1 MFVAPCSWRSV
12 RRLRPA
18 PRQAR
23 KLKPALAAEET
34 RRAGLAGRR
43 QRSWPQ
49 VVPLKAIAVRA
60 RKESDTGRKRTRGE
74 GLHEQSNSFGLRRRG
89 NPWFGG
95 IGLGGRCACRR
106 DCRDA
111 PCRKRQGC
119 QDGPDGDRKSTR
131 LNSSHSQISYAVF
144 CLKKK

>member
-43 QRSWPQ
+43 QRSWPR
-49 VVPLKAIAVRA
+49 VVPLNAIAEGG
-60 RKESDTGRKRTRGE
+60 RKESDAGVYSSR
-74 GLHEQSNSFGLRRRG
+74 
-89 NPWFGG
+89 GG
-95 IGLGGRCACRR
+95 IHGHSDSGARRQRGIVWLVGRGGA
-106 DCRDA
+106 D
-111 PCRKRQGC
+111 
-119 QDGPDGDRKSTR
+119 
-131 LNSSHSQISYAVF
+131 
-144 CLKKK
+144 